1 MFHHI
6 PNWFPSWS
14 HRLWTF
20 WNWMQNSCVY
30 TLFFFFFFLEGPQL
44 SWIWK
49 PQPWGFS
56 CQDAFSCCTVS
67 RVGSTES
74 WCLLLLLLFLVTKSC
89 LTLQPDRL
97 QHIRLP
103 CPHHL
108 PEFAQ
113 THIHWVGDA
122 IQPSYPLSPPS
133 PFALNLSQHQG
144 LFQWVISSHQVAKV
158 LELQLQHQFFQ
169 WIFRVDFL

>member
-1 MFHHI
+1 MNLLKLNAKFMCLHTFSFW
-6 PNWFPSWS
+6 PGRPAALLNLKAAALGLFLPRRLSPAAQWVGLDPLS
-14 HRLWTF
+14 HD
-20 WNWMQNSCVY
+20 V
-30 TLFFFFFFLEGPQL
+30 
-44 SWIWK
+44 
-49 PQPWGFS
+49 
-56 CQDAFSCCTVS
+56 CC
-67 RVGSTES
+67 
-74 WCLLLLLLFLVTKSC
+74 CCCLVTKSC

-133 PFALNLSQHQG
+133 PPAFNLSQHQG
-144 LFQWVISSHQVAKV
+144 LFQWVSSSHQVAKV
-158 LELQLQHQFFQ
+158 LGLQLQHQSFQ